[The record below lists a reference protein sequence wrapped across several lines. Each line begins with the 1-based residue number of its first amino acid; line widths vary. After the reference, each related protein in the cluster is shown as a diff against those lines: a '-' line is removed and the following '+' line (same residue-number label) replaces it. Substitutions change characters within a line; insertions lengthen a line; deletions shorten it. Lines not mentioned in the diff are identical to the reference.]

1 MWDRPNVSPRIDDVE
16 MQGRRTRPTVIVLV
30 AMLCLVASC
39 TAPTPERQPEAT
51 HSATTSPIELERA
64 IGDYIANGSV
74 ALGTINSVIVE
85 VDGISQLELYRNGG
99 GPNHYS
105 HVWSVTK
112 SVVSTL
118 VGIAIAEGKISS
130 LDATLPELLPDHA
143 AKMSPDQRSIT
154 LRQLLTMSAGFSDE
168 MGGPQLS
175 DAKVASILKLP
186 LEATPGTRF
195 IYSDPGAQLV
205 SAIVTEATGMTTLDY
220 ARAKLFGPLGINSTP
235 AYTGVALWQQIG
247 HDETLAAADFAWA
260 VTEDGINN
268 GCCTLK
274 LKPADMQKIGRLYL
288 DHGQWE
294 GRPLL
299 PAEWVQLATTPSETS
314 SEYGLFWWL
323 ESLGGRQAFAAEGRG
338 GQLIAVVPE
347 TRMVIAVSTT
357 PTQDMEL
364 SADDVIYMINTLIT
378 R

>member
-1 MWDRPNVSPRIDDVE
+1 
-16 MQGRRTRPTVIVLV
+16 MQSRRTRAAVTVLV
-30 AMLCLVASC
+30 AMLCMVAGC
-39 TAPTPERQPEAT
+39 TALGPEQQPEAT
-51 HSATTSPIELERA
+51 HSASPSPIELERA

-74 ALGTINSVIVE
+74 ALGTINSVVVE
-85 VDGISQLELYRNGG
+85 IDGIRQLELYRNGG

-112 SVVSTL
+112 SVVSTP

-130 LDATLPELLPDHA
+130 LDATLPELLPDNA
-143 AKMSPDQRSIT
+143 AQMSPDQRSIT
-154 LRQLLTMSAGFSDE
+154 LRQVLTMSAGFSDE
-168 MGGPQLS
+168 IGGPQLR

-235 AYTGVALWQQIG
+235 AYTGVALWQRIG
-247 HDETLAAADFAWA
+247 HDEALEAADFAWA

-274 LKPADMQKIGRLYL
+274 LKPADMQKIGRLHL
-288 DHGQWE
+288 DHGQWK
-294 GRPLL
+294 GRQLL
-299 PAEWVQLATTPSETS
+299 PAEWVQLATTPSETIR
-314 SEYGLFWWL
+314 EYGLFWWL

-338 GQLIAVVPE
+338 GQLIAVVPG
-347 TRMVIAVSTT
+347 TRTVITVSTT
-357 PTQDMEL
+357 PAQDLEL
-364 SADDVIYMINTLIT
+364 SANDVIYMINTLIT

>member
-1 MWDRPNVSPRIDDVE
+1 
-16 MQGRRTRPTVIVLV
+16 MQSRRTRAAVTVLV
-30 AMLCLVASC
+30 AMLCMVAGC
-39 TAPTPERQPEAT
+39 TALPEQQPEAT
-51 HSATTSPIELERA
+51 HSASPSPIELERA

-74 ALGTINSVIVE
+74 ALGTINSVVVE
-85 VDGISQLELYRNGG
+85 IDGIRQLELYRNGG

-130 LDATLPELLPDHA
+130 LDATLPELLPDNA
-143 AKMSPDQRSIT
+143 AQMSPDQRSIT
-154 LRQLLTMSAGFSDE
+154 LRQVLTMSAGFSDE
-168 MGGPQLS
+168 IGGPQLR

-235 AYTGVALWQQIG
+235 AYTGVALWQRIG
-247 HDETLAAADFAWA
+247 HDEALEAADFAWA

-274 LKPADMQKIGRLYL
+274 LKPADMQKIGRLHL
-288 DHGQWE
+288 DHGQWK
-294 GRPLL
+294 GRQLL

-314 SEYGLFWWL
+314 REYGLFWWL

-338 GQLIAVVPE
+338 GQLIAVVPG
-347 TRMVIAVSTT
+347 TRTVITVSTT
-357 PTQDMEL
+357 PAQDLEL
-364 SADDVIYMINTLIT
+364 SANDVIYMINTLIT

>member
-1 MWDRPNVSPRIDDVE
+1 ME

-30 AMLCLVASC
+30 AMLCLVAGC
-39 TAPTPERQPEAT
+39 TAPKPERQPDAT
-51 HSATTSPIELERA
+51 HSATPSPIELERA
-64 IGDYIANGSV
+64 IEDYIANGSV

-205 SAIVTEATGMTTLDY
+205 SAIVTEATGMTTLD
-220 ARAKLFGPLGINSTP
+220 
-235 AYTGVALWQQIG
+235 
-247 HDETLAAADFAWA
+247 
-260 VTEDGINN
+260 
-268 GCCTLK
+268 
-274 LKPADMQKIGRLYL
+274 
-288 DHGQWE
+288 
-294 GRPLL
+294 
-299 PAEWVQLATTPSETS
+299 
-314 SEYGLFWWL
+314 
-323 ESLGGRQAFAAEGRG
+323 
-338 GQLIAVVPE
+338 
-347 TRMVIAVSTT
+347 
-357 PTQDMEL
+357 
-364 SADDVIYMINTLIT
+364 
-378 R
+378 

>member
-1 MWDRPNVSPRIDDVE
+1 
-16 MQGRRTRPTVIVLV
+16 
-30 AMLCLVASC
+30 
-39 TAPTPERQPEAT
+39 
-51 HSATTSPIELERA
+51 
-64 IGDYIANGSV
+64 
-74 ALGTINSVIVE
+74 VE
-85 VDGISQLELYRNGG
+85 VDGIRQLEFYRNGG
-99 GPNHYS
+99 GPNYYS

-112 SVVSTL
+112 SVVATL
-118 VGIAIAEGKISS
+118 VGIAITEGKINS

-143 AKMSPDQRSIT
+143 ARMSPDQRSIT

-168 MGGPQLS
+168 IGGPQLS

-235 AYTGVALWQQIG
+235 AYTGVALWQQFP
-247 HDETLAAADFAWA
+247 HDETLEAADFAWA
-260 VTEDGINN
+260 VTEDGITN

-294 GRPLL
+294 GRQLL
-299 PAEWVQLATTPSETS
+299 PAEWVQLATTASETS

-323 ESLGGRQAFAAEGRG
+323 ESLGGRPAFAAEGRG

-347 TRMVIAVSTT
+347 TRMVITVSTT

>member
-1 MWDRPNVSPRIDDVE
+1 VE

-30 AMLCLVASC
+30 AMLCLVAGC
-39 TAPTPERQPEAT
+39 TAPKPERQPDAT
-51 HSATTSPIELERA
+51 HSATPSPIELERA
-64 IGDYIANGSV
+64 IEDYIANGSV

-235 AYTGVALWQQIG
+235 AYTGVALWQQIR

-274 LKPADMQKIGRLYL
+274 LKPADMQKIGRLCL

-294 GRPLL
+294 GRQLL

-347 TRMVIAVSTT
+347 TRMVITVSTT